1 MRTDPPKKSA
11 LYMFTCIETTVIAKT
26 IAQLLGYCSYM
37 YECFEWIHGQ
47 LCLIHKKFSC
57 RVCVTLIV
65 TDAFL
70 SQILESK
77 DANILKAIQ
86 DGIDRV
92 NKKSTSNAQKIQ
104 KWSILPRDFS
114 IPGGEL
120 GRHRRNFFSLKI
132 AKYQL
137 C

>member
-1 MRTDPPKKSA
+1 MCNTDSFA
-11 LYMFTCIETTVIAKT
+11 DV
-26 IAQLLGYCSYM
+26 
-37 YECFEWIHGQ
+37 
-47 LCLIHKKFSC
+47 
-57 RVCVTLIV
+57 
-65 TDAFL
+65 FL

-132 AKYQL
+132 AIISAL
-137 C
+137 IVAINGTCVCILILL